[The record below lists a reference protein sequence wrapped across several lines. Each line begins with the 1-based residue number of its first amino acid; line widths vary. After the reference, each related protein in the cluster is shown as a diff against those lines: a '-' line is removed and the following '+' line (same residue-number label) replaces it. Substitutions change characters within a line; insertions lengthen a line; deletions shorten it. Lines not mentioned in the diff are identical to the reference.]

1 MIRTRHL
8 GWRYPQGPLLR
19 FPDLDLPQGG
29 VLLLQG
35 ASGAGKST
43 WLSLVAALR
52 KPAEGELVV
61 AGQDLAQLNGPQRDT
76 WRGRNVG
83 FLPQRLHLSSSL
95 SVQDNLGLVFF
106 AAGLP
111 RQPALVQE
119 TLQAL
124 GIGELAA
131 RRPSQLSGGQAQR
144 AALARAVLLSPRVL
158 LADEPTASLD
168 DAAAGAALR
177 LLQQAAARCGA
188 TLVIATHDR
197 RVREALPGASVLQLA
212 ADAEA
217 VA

>member
-29 VLLLQG
+29 LLLVQG

-61 AGQDLAQLNGPQRDT
+61 ADQDLAQLDGPQRDT
-76 WRGRNVG
+76 WRGRHVG

-111 RQPALVQE
+111 RQSALVRE
-119 TLQAL
+119 TLDAL

-131 RRPSQLSGGQAQR
+131 RHPSQLSGGQAQR

-168 DAAAGAALR
+168 DEAAGAALR

-197 RVREALPGASVLQLA
+197 RVREALPGAGVLQL
-212 ADAEA
+212 
-217 VA
+217 VAGAGALA